1 MKEASG
7 NEKDHCKSH
16 GKREREC
23 LAVDSEH
30 FEGKM
35 GQQRLTLHSVM
46 EFLVS
51 CRIER
56 QTCCLCARLVVSAH
70 AFFLSE
76 EWEALVAVMSSAK
89 KLQSEVDR
97 VLKAVTEGQ
106 EVFEEIWQKVHEAS
120 TSAQKEKFESELKT
134 QIKKLQR
141 LREQLKTWIAGDQ
154 VKDKQ
159 PLMEAR
165 KRIETDMERFKVCE
179 KETKTKAYSKDGL
192 AAAGTNDPETRAKME
207 AREWLDSCLDS
218 LQTQKDALEA
228 EIEVIRS
235 RQKKGSKVTARET
248 ELDGQ
253 RERHNYHVER
263 LELML
268 RLLDNDNL
276 TYDDIN
282 SIRDDV
288 DYYIQSNQDP
298 DFQEDETIYDA
309 LNLDELDQEKGGLVQ
324 LSKKDKDAEK
334 AQKEKEDAER
344 EEARRREEVCFGP
357 ACTSLS

>member
-1 MKEASG
+1 M
-7 NEKDHCKSH
+7 
-16 GKREREC
+16 
-23 LAVDSEH
+23 LA
-30 FEGKM
+30 
-35 GQQRLTLHSVM
+35 
-46 EFLVS
+46 
-51 CRIER
+51 C
-56 QTCCLCARLVVSAH
+56 
-70 AFFLSE
+70 LSE
-76 EWEALVAVMSSAK
+76 EWEEVVAGMSSAK

-120 TSAQKEKFESELKT
+120 TAAQKEKFESELKT

-207 AREWLDSCLDS
+207 AREWLDGCLDS

-276 TYDDIN
+276 TYEDIN

-324 LSKKDKDAEK
+324 LSKKDKDVEK

-344 EEARRREEVCFGP
+344 EEARRREEAELERKKKLVKFFVVLVNAKLNALQDEEKRQKEEQRRQLENERRRQVWSTVIPSGRASCEDNRAGGGE
-357 ACTSLS
+357 AEAAG